1 MEVLPIVNNK
11 DRQNIKKGKVM
22 VRQQLFNRSLE
33 FVAVKHLRLTEKE
46 SLKPG
51 DLIDKTIFKGFHIR
65 SLYRR
70 RIIGVKGSL
79 WAKSMIN
86 LTKSDSILKPEI
98 VGEVKAPIA
107 AQAFKPAKAKLK
119 PKTKSPW
126 DESSSK

>member
-1 MEVLPIVNNK
+1 
-11 DRQNIKKGKVM
+11 M

-33 FVAVKHLRLTEKE
+33 FVAVKHLRLTEKD

-51 DLIDKTIFKGFHIR
+51 DPIDKKLFKGFHIR

-86 LTKSDSILKPEI
+86 LTKSDSSLKPEI
-98 VGEVKAPIA
+98 VGEVKTPDIDKLSKVVKS
-107 AQAFKPAKAKLK
+107 KPKLK
-119 PKTKSPW
+119 MKTPW
-126 DESSSK
+126 DESASK